1 MTLKVELNAVD
12 VISLTDLVTDLLN
25 SYKDSGNGLWGTVST
40 TVIDTDLKVLERL
53 KSCLAGL

>member
-1 MTLKVELNAVD
+1 MTLKVELDAVD

-25 SYKDSGNGLWGTVST
+25 SYEDSGNGLWGTVST
-40 TVIDTDLKVLERL
+40 TAIDTDLKLLERL

>member
-25 SYKDSGNGLWGTVST
+25 SYKDSGNGFWGTVST